1 MKKLLILMFFSL
13 LALSLFSLTG
23 EIVYLEGAV
32 DIKPNGGEL
41 EWADF
46 GTPVAEGDSIITGMD
61 GYCEVELEGGS
72 TVTIREDTVFSFG
85 RGSVGGGEAQNVFS
99 CAMGQISYKF
109 SNLKDEPVI
118 TTPSAACGIRG
129 TAFTVMTGADGS
141 SLFVVSEGEVEV
153 EVESMGRRV
162 SLTLDEAVEVSS
174 GEAPGAK
181 YPVLSGSL
189 DYAGWLEKAEASALA
204 DPVGTVEDLT
214 DKLIFYI
221 SEMDRYQALWD
232 KGMAEMDIMLTDVKK
247 LQADGK
253 DFEADDLYKN
263 KYQPLRKN
271 VAGFSLNV
279 RYYSLSALSLRRYTL
294 GRLYVK
300 LRAAH
305 FKESSDSY
313 ERFLKVYDDFIEEYN
328 TICVEPYLV
337 DADI

>member
-1 MKKLLILMFFSL
+1 MKKLLILMFFSF

-153 EVESMGRRV
+153 ESMGRRV

-189 DYAGWLEKAEASALA
+189 DYTGWLEKAEAAALA

-221 SEMDRYQALWD
+221 SEMDRYYALRE
-232 KGMAEMDIMLTDVKK
+232 KGMADREELLAKIRTLRDE
-247 LQADGK
+247 GK
-253 DFEADDLYKN
+253 DFEADDLYENTFLPLKN
-263 KYQPLRKN
+263 QVNQL
-271 VAGFSLNV
+271 SINV
-279 RYYSLSALSLRRYTL
+279 RYFALSALSLRQYTL

-300 LRAAH
+300 MRAAH

-313 ERFLKVYDDFIEEYN
+313 EKFLNVYNDFIEEYK